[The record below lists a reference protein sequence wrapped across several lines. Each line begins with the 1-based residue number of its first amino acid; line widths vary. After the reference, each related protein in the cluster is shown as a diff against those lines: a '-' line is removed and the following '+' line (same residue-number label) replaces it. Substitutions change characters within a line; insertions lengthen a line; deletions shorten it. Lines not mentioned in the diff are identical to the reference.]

1 MMQGQYD
8 NYNQQLKTNPLTK
21 DLSHV
26 KINNSSFM
34 PVIEIKE
41 MDFSRLKDFDVYE
54 EKSDSFSYDKISEY
68 I

>member
-1 MMQGQYD
+1 
-8 NYNQQLKTNPLTK
+8 
-21 DLSHV
+21 
-26 KINNSSFM
+26 M

-54 EKSDSFSYDKISEY
+54 EKSDSFSYEKISEY